1 MPLDWNSRR
10 DPTQKPPLDLSN
22 TGYDFRGRTLPISNL
37 PIEVKLALM
46 KGVISAGDN
55 VNQLD
60 PINYKRLCFGC
71 PLNFAAECSRANFD
85 YLKDNIPRDQTT
97 P

>member
-1 MPLDWNSRR
+1 
-10 DPTQKPPLDLSN
+10 
-22 TGYDFRGRTLPISNL
+22 
-37 PIEVKLALM
+37 M
-46 KGVISAGDN
+46 KQAISAGDN

-71 PLNFAAECSRANFD
+71 PLNFPAECSRANFD